1 MEGNQQPKSMMNEIF
16 GSAEG
21 FLRQDVT
28 KTWGN
33 AGYTTSSVEEWTWR
47 KELKDIARKDIQT
60 SLYTIVL
67 SAIDPVSGWAFPVLN
82 VLGVFG
88 GSVFRSS
95 RYFYNYIQQV
105 APINNGF
112 LTDPVQTYAMSA
124 SLQKQ
129 DIAQAVQQ
137 SLKTGLGYNLKKYY
151 QYHKRRYKNRG
162 WTYKAYKTTD
172 FKPSSIVFDKER
184 FIDSLPD
191 GRNYRIIETTTQYS
205 LEAQMYQDWL
215 KREFGIYSFGSYA
228 EPIDLT
234 NKPTEKSIGT
244 TIWSGSSSP
253 AHTTNFPTE
262 QVISIEPY
270 ELTKNMKV
278 GESKEFIIFRDFHN
292 PYDKADE
299 ADVQDDPDNVNLNT
313 ELDVVPY
320 ELIVTVKVNIVS
332 ERTISITNPITNKVT
347 EHLERIYEVEEIQ
360 RVYQYDSE
368 DFYYLSESGN
378 TNYTNFQ
385 DYWFITEESYKL
397 EDEIDSTKTDKELF
411 KFLAPIPIKDWFSG
425 KDTWTQ
431 TIPKF
436 EKTKLVKHQKTLSEL
451 VKKDTEREKNE
462 EPEKITADSVKG
474 TRTTNKQKKRNRTE
488 TRDITREITREL
500 NRSRRYEYN
509 RDKLWDIKDYDEKR
523 IKRHFEYMSNLLGID
538 YLNYVTGL
546 MSTDNWNGGYGGV
559 NTYQTSIYLG
569 AVFSNQS
576 TESME
581 YWYEWAKR
589 QYKLSGK
596 EDSFNRWN
604 SMVQSATSLDQLPQQ
619 VVKYQTTDKTHWG
632 GYSFC
637 FIRKIKLQG
646 KLRKIKR
653 KHRYKEILRGRP
665 ITIETI
671 EQLQSLI
678 EPLKE
683 LSSDRYYYNEHSGKE
698 YPIGGGY
705 FTGQGYTESKE
716 PDIKQVFQNYH
727 YTLFAKQSG
736 ENEITAYAICGLQFH
751 TKLNDKN
758 VWCSAWYDLELEY
771 SRLKQKYIDKKSG
784 TDIQAEIR
792 IDHGSRKHRHIVHGY
807 NMGIVPLEY
816 DVIIRMNA
824 TSLERFVQRCTL
836 NYTWLFQE
844 QKGKRSSMK
853 YYAPIIQIVA
863 FIVSVVMTMYGQAW
877 SWALFAKALA
887 ISVAVSIGVKLAI
900 NHLLLPLFKM
910 LGLKG
915 IIAYIILIIILIV
928 AYMYGADGS
937 QAAAPVMSNLTGQAA
952 QKAGTQAIQQSLVQ
966 ATQQAVQQSTVQGF
980 QSVLKEAGT
989 QIFNQLVGSNMAQV
1003 FSNSISYISQLEGS
1017 YQQDEM
1023 EKLQAEM
1030 NNELEASKKAF
1041 EELEAKQEELLSSMG
1056 DFSREA
1062 VLGEFTKNVIKFQD
1076 FGLQYEKGLDS
1087 IGAEGTLEYLWSFL
1101 DMRISND
1108 IEYADPVNVTQFK
1121 VG

>member
-28 KTWGN
+28 KTWGD
-33 AGYTTSSVEEWTWR
+33 AGYTTSSVEKWTWQ

-82 VLGVFG
+82 ALGVFG

-162 WTYKAYKTTD
+162 WKYRAYKTTN
-172 FKPSSIVFDKER
+172 FKPSSITFDKIR
-184 FIDSLPD
+184 FVDSLPD
-191 GRNYRIIETTTQYS
+191 NRNYRIIETTTDWTTDGQ
-205 LEAQMYQDWL
+205 LYQDWL

-228 EPIDLT
+228 EPVDES
-234 NKPTEKSIGT
+234 NKPTERSVGVT
-244 TIWSGSSSP
+244 VWSGSSEPSK
-253 AHTTNFPTE
+253 TYSFPVE
-262 QVISIEPY
+262 QVISIEEY

-278 GESKEFIIFRDFHN
+278 GETQEFIIFRAFEN

-299 ADVQDDPDNVNLNT
+299 SEVQDDPDNINLNT
-313 ELDVVPY
+313 ELDVIPY
-320 ELIVTVKVNIVS
+320 EFIVTVKVTIKS
-332 ERTISITNPITNKVT
+332 EQTITVTNPLTNKTT
-347 EHLERIYEVEEIQ
+347 EHLERTYELKEIQ
-360 RVYQYDSE
+360 RMYHYDSE
-368 DFYYLSESGN
+368 DFYYLTELGN
-378 TNYTNFQ
+378 SNYPDFK
-385 DYWFITEESYKL
+385 DYWFIEEEDYKL
-397 EDEIDSTKTDKELF
+397 DEEIDSTKTDMELF
-411 KFLAPIPIKDWFSG
+411 KFLAPIPIKDWFKG

-436 EKTKLVKHQKTLSEL
+436 QETEL
-451 VKKDTEREKNE
+451 VKLQKELSKIVKENKDNEDEVEKE
-462 EPEKITADSVKG
+462 QITPDSVKG
-474 TRTTNKQKKRNRTE
+474 IKTSNKQKKRNRTE
-488 TRDITREITREL
+488 TRNVSRKITREL

-509 RDKLWDIKDYDEKR
+509 RDKLWDIKDYDERR

-546 MSTDNWNGGYGGV
+546 MSTDNWNGGYTQV
-559 NTYQTSIYLG
+559 NTYQSSIYLG

-604 SMVQSATSLDQLPQQ
+604 SIVQSASSLQQLPQQ
-619 VVKYQTTDKTHWG
+619 VVKYETTDGTHWG

-637 FIRKIKLQG
+637 FIKKIKIKG
-646 KLRKIKR
+646 RLRKIKR
-653 KHRYKEILRGRP
+653 KHRYKDILRGRP
-665 ITIETI
+665 MTIETI
-671 EQLQSLI
+671 EQLRNVV
-678 EPLKE
+678 EPLNE
-683 LSSDRYYYNEHSGKE
+683 LSSDSYYYNEHSGKE

-705 FTGQGYTESKE
+705 FTGSGYTESIE

-736 ENEITAYAICGLQFH
+736 SDEITCYAVCGLQFH

-758 VWCSAWYDLELEY
+758 VWCSAWFDLELEY
-771 SRLKQKYIDKKSG
+771 SRLRQKYIEKKSG

-792 IDHGSRKHRHIVHGY
+792 IENGKKRRHIVHGY

-816 DVIIRMNA
+816 DIIIRMNA

-836 NYTWLFQE
+836 NYSWLFQE

-937 QAAAPVMSNLTGQAA
+937 QAAAPVMGNLTGQAA

-1030 NNELEASKKAF
+1030 NSELEASKNAF